1 MFDTTAGD
9 PLWVAGLFLGPVRP
23 SASMSFCRFSLRTIA
38 VVALSALA
46 LSAGPFERSVPM
58 TEPGPFLLWD
68 TSLTLRSGGG
78 HADNPTYA
86 PSFREPSGFM
96 ALGADLLVLRLPS
109 DGNSGYLFFTGDD
122 RRFFGAPSVRKE
134 QTFATQGQLKHEWT
148 DWTGTLAFHHLYAD
162 QVFDLSEQGSGTNAP
177 VQGHVQAIG
186 HTLGIRPALRR
197 SLGDGWWA
205 EGEVG
210 FARQYFGEPLDGS
223 GERSMKLTFGRLY
236 APKCSLELA
245 LAGSLRLYDDSALLA
260 ADGSYLAGTR
270 EELATRAIEGVWR
283 HTWDAEGRW
292 RTVLRGSATRVE
304 DNGQGYFD
312 HDKLS
317 ASAQVQ
323 FGSGRWTAKLTGKF
337 VRFTYAV
344 QQVPAPGTGARARD
358 EVTAEAKL
366 EYRLRPQLKCVVVL
380 SEEHSLGNS
389 AFDTYSARTVSA
401 GLEWD
406 L

>member
-1 MFDTTAGD
+1 MF
-9 PLWVAGLFLGPVRP
+9 
-23 SASMSFCRFSLRTIA
+23 SCRFLLRTIA
-38 VVALSALA
+38 VVSFAARALF
-46 LSAGPFERSVPM
+46 AGPFERSVPM
-58 TEPGPFLLWD
+58 AEPGPFLLWD

-78 HADNPTYA
+78 HADNPSYA

-96 ALGADLLVLRLPS
+96 ALGADLLILRLPS

-122 RRFFGAPSVRKE
+122 RRFFSAPSVRKE
-134 QTFATQGQLKHEWT
+134 QTFATQGLLKHEWT
-148 DWTGTLAFHHLYAD
+148 DWTGTLAAQHLFAD
-162 QVFDLSEQGSGTNAP
+162 QVFDLSEEGSGTNAP
-177 VQGHVQAIG
+177 VQGHVQASG

-197 SLGDGWWA
+197 SLGDGGWA

-210 FARQYFGEPLDGS
+210 FARQYFSEPLDSS
-223 GERSMKLTFGRLY
+223 GERSMKLTLGRLY

-260 ADGSYLAGTR
+260 ADGSYLTGTR
-270 EELATRAIEGVWR
+270 EELATRAIEGIWR
-283 HTWDAEGRW
+283 HAWGAKGRW

-312 HDKLS
+312 HDTLS

-323 FGSGRWTAKLTGKF
+323 FESGRWTAKLTGKF

-344 QQVPAPGTGARARD
+344 QQVPAPGSGARARD
-358 EVTAEAKL
+358 EVTGEARL
-366 EYRLRPQLKCVVVL
+366 EYRLRPQLKCVAIV
-380 SEEHSLGNS
+380 SEERSLGNS

>member
-1 MFDTTAGD
+1 MGRR
-9 PLWVAGLFLGPVRP
+9 LFSLLGPP
-23 SASMSFCRFSLRTIA
+23 SEPMPSCRSFLRAT
-38 VVALSALA
+38 VVVFLAARA
-46 LSAGPFERSVPM
+46 LSAGPFEQSVPM

-96 ALGADLLVLRLPS
+96 VLGADLLVLRLPS
-109 DGNSGYLFFTGDD
+109 DGNSAYLFFTGDD
-122 RRFFGAPSVRKE
+122 RRFFSAPSVRKE
-134 QTFATQGQLKHEWT
+134 QTFATQAMLKHEWT
-148 DWTGTLAFHHLYAD
+148 DWTGTLTAQHLYAD
-162 QVFDLSEQGSGTNAP
+162 QAFDLSEEGSGTNAP
-177 VQGHVQAIG
+177 VQGHVQARG
-186 HTLGIRPALRR
+186 HGLGIRPALRR
-197 SLGDGWWA
+197 SLGDGWWS

-210 FARQYFGEPLDGS
+210 FARQYFGEPLDGY
-223 GERSMKLTFGRLY
+223 GERSMKLTLGRLY

-270 EELATRAIEGVWR
+270 EELATRAVEGIWR
-283 HTWDAEGRW
+283 HTWGAKGRW

-317 ASAQVQ
+317 SSAQVQ
-323 FGSGRWTAKLTGKF
+323 FESGRWTAKLTGKF

-344 QQVPAPGTGARARD
+344 QQVPAPGSGARARD
-358 EVTAEAKL
+358 EVTAEARL
-366 EYRLRPQLKCVVVL
+366 EYRLRPQLKCVAIV
-380 SEEHSLGNS
+380 SEERSLGNS
-389 AFDTYSARTVSA
+389 VFDTFSARTVSA

>member
-1 MFDTTAGD
+1 MVFIAART
-9 PLWVAGLFLGPVRP
+9 LVAGPIE
-23 SASMSFCRFSLRTIA
+23 RT
-38 VVALSALA
+38 
-46 LSAGPFERSVPM
+46 VPM
-58 TEPGPFLLWD
+58 ADPGSFLLWD

-96 ALGADLLVLRLPS
+96 VLGADLLILRLPS

-122 RRFFGAPSVRKE
+122 RRFFSAPSVRKE
-134 QTFATQGQLKHEWT
+134 QTFATQAMLKHEWT
-148 DWTGTLAFHHLYAD
+148 DWSGTLTAQHLYAD
-162 QVFDLSEQGSGTNAP
+162 QVFDLSEEGSGTNAP
-177 VQGHVQAIG
+177 VQGHVQASG

-205 EGEVG
+205 EGEAG
-210 FARQYFGEPLDGS
+210 FARQYFGEPLDS
-223 GERSMKLTFGRLY
+223 YGERSMKFTLGRLY

-270 EELATRAIEGVWR
+270 EELATRAIEGIWR
-283 HTWDAEGRW
+283 HTWGAKGRW

-317 ASAQVQ
+317 SSAQVQ
-323 FGSGRWTAKLTGKF
+323 FESGRWTAKLTGKF
-337 VRFTYAV
+337 VRYAYAV
-344 QQVPAPGTGARARD
+344 QQVPAPGSGARARD

-366 EYRLRPQLKCVVVL
+366 EYRLRPQLKCVAIV
-380 SEEHSLGNS
+380 SEERSLGNS